1 MQSPP
6 LNRDLEIPKWWSHFA
21 PPKHSLNRRG
31 VNTTLKEDHVEWGI
45 LWTFHSVMVNTGK
58 DKKAST
64 DKLIVAQF
72 FEGDQ

>member
-1 MQSPP
+1 MQSPS
-6 LNRDLEIPKWWSHFA
+6 LNRDLEIPKWRSHFA

-31 VNTTLKEDHVEWGI
+31 VNTTLKEDHVEWGT

-58 DKKAST
+58 DKKVST